1 VTRRSLVP
9 PSALWCGV
17 LIAALKLALRV
28 SGFAP
33 TMRWIRSRT
42 DTRGRDADPAAIQ
55 AIAYQVALAAA
66 LYPGRARCLEQSL
79 TLFYLLRRRGID
91 VQFRLGVQPHPFSAH
106 AWVEHAGVPVNDVPE
121 HVGHFLGLPEF
132 TP

>member
-1 VTRRSLVP
+1 M
-9 PSALWCGV
+9 

-28 SGFAP
+28 CGFAP
-33 TMRWIRSRT
+33 TMRWIRART
-42 DTRGRDADPAAIQ
+42 DARGRHGNPGAIQ
-55 AIAYQVALAAA
+55 PVAHRVALAAA

-91 VQFRLGVQPHPFSAH
+91 VQFRLGVQPHPFGAH